1 MKKRR
6 TYIVGILITV
16 FLLAGIGNMYY
27 NSIPVI
33 DLTKSEEPVMVD
45 SCKAGRSA
53 DTFPCKYSNLKPRQE
68 YKIKASVGLY
78 GKAMGSLLERTSY
91 DFNYIPEKESG
102 LFLMKVTIPNSMR
115 RIHDALSS
123 YYEISFTASLILKL
137 DMLQTFRSRSKFV
150 RTSLTRISYI

>member
-45 SCKAGRSA
+45 SCKADHITDSRFPQHKSDTIFKVLASA
-53 DTFPCKYSNLKPRQE
+53 ADARQE
-68 YKIKASVGLY
+68 NERIVVRP
-78 GKAMGSLLERTSY
+78 AM
-91 DFNYIPEKESG
+91 F
-102 LFLMKVTIPNSMR
+102 
-115 RIHDALSS
+115 
-123 YYEISFTASLILKL
+123 
-137 DMLQTFRSRSKFV
+137 
-150 RTSLTRISYI
+150 

>member
-53 DTFPCKYSNLKPRQE
+53 DTFLCKYSNLKPRQE

-78 GKAMGSLLERTSY
+78 GKAMGSLLEHTSY

-102 LFLMKVTIPNSMR
+102 LFLMKVTIPNTMR
-115 RIHDALSS
+115 RIHDAHPS
-123 YYEISFTASLILKL
+123 YYEVSFKIEEVI
-137 DMLQTFRSRSKFV
+137 QN
-150 RTSLTRISYI
+150 

>member
-1 MKKRR
+1 MLKREKEANFMKKRR

-16 FLLAGIGNMYY
+16 TLLAGIGNMYY

-102 LFLMKVTIPNSMR
+102 LFLMKVTIPNTMR
-115 RIHDALSS
+115 RIHDAHPS
-123 YYEISFTASLILKL
+123 YYEVSFKIEEVI
-137 DMLQTFRSRSKFV
+137 QN
-150 RTSLTRISYI
+150 

>member
-1 MKKRR
+1 MLKKEKEANFMKKRR
-6 TYIVGILITV
+6 KYIVGILITV

-78 GKAMGSLLERTSY
+78 GKAMGSLLEHTSY

-102 LFLMKVTIPNSMR
+102 LFLMKVTIPNTMR
-115 RIHDALSS
+115 RIHDAHPS
-123 YYEISFTASLILKL
+123 YYEVSFKIEEVI
-137 DMLQTFRSRSKFV
+137 QN
-150 RTSLTRISYI
+150 

>member
-1 MKKRR
+1 MLKREKEANFMKKRR

-78 GKAMGSLLERTSY
+78 GKAMGSLLEHTSY

-102 LFLMKVTIPNSMR
+102 LFLMKVTIPNTMR
-115 RIHDALSS
+115 RIHDAHPS
-123 YYEISFTASLILKL
+123 YYEVSFKIEEVI
-137 DMLQTFRSRSKFV
+137 QN
-150 RTSLTRISYI
+150 

>member
-1 MKKRR
+1 MLKREKEANFMKKRR

-91 DFNYIPEKESG
+91 DFNYIPEN
-102 LFLMKVTIPNSMR
+102 FLMPCC
-115 RIHDALSS
+115 SS
-123 YYEISFTASLILKL
+123 KTA
-137 DMLQTFRSRSKFV
+137 
-150 RTSLTRISYI
+150 

>member
-53 DTFPCKYSNLKPRQE
+53 DTFPCNCLLYTSPSPR
-68 YKIKASVGLY
+68 
-78 GKAMGSLLERTSY
+78 
-91 DFNYIPEKESG
+91 D
-102 LFLMKVTIPNSMR
+102 
-115 RIHDALSS
+115 
-123 YYEISFTASLILKL
+123 
-137 DMLQTFRSRSKFV
+137 
-150 RTSLTRISYI
+150 

>member
-1 MKKRR
+1 MLKREKEANFMKKRR

-16 FLLAGIGNMYY
+16 ILLAGIGNMYY

-102 LFLMKVTIPNSMR
+102 LFLMKVTIPNTMR
-115 RIHDALSS
+115 RIHDAHPS
-123 YYEISFTASLILKL
+123 YYEVSFKIEEVI
-137 DMLQTFRSRSKFV
+137 QN
-150 RTSLTRISYI
+150 